1 MKREK
6 WVEKIDYGY
15 SAQRSNEAAPAH
27 FLFLLTP
34 KKPTA
39 YSHLCPILLVS
50 LFPLITIQKKF
61 TASSNENRSKISFTK
76 LSLANKKERLSGFS
90 FKKLATRWLE

>member
-61 TASSNENRSKISFTK
+61 QPPQTKIAQK
-76 LSLANKKERLSGFS
+76 YRLQSC
-90 FKKLATRWLE
+90 L